1 MTHDDD
7 DEAILARIRL
17 ARAPGLGPRG
27 LAALRGA
34 ARERRQPAQRRD
46 DEPPV
51 VTIEQL
57 LALGAGG
64 LCALGL
70 PERVARALFDP
81 GLRELAREELN
92 HLRAR
97 RDLPLGLGL
106 PGYPAHLDGIPDTPP
121 FLCARGELRPEDA
134 RAVAVVGARRA
145 TPAGLLFAHGLARD
159 LALAGLTVVSGL
171 ARGVDQAAHEGA
183 LAAGGRTLAV
193 LGAGLDCPLPP
204 PAAALAARISAAG
217 AVLSEFAPRERARKH
232 TFPQRNRVIAGLAR
246 GVIVVQAGDHSGAL
260 ITADLAQD
268 SAREVFAVPG
278 WPEEPLARG
287 PNRLLRDGAHL
298 VEHAGDVLDVL
309 VGQRSGEPDPQ
320 ARSEDDAP
328 PRARPQG
335 EPEARLLRALGPR
348 ARDLPEL
355 LTEAGLDWRA
365 GLLALGRLELAGH
378 ARRAGPGYVRVE

>member
-1 MTHDDD
+1 MTHDDDD

-27 LAALRGA
+27 LAALRDE
-34 ARERRQPAQRRD
+34 ARGKRRD

-51 VTIEQL
+51 STIEQL

-64 LCALGL
+64 LRALGL
-70 PERVARALFDP
+70 PERVSRALFDP
-81 GLRELAREELN
+81 GLQELAREELN

-106 PGYPAHLDGIPDTPP
+106 PGYPARLDEIHDPPP
-121 FLCARGELRPEDA
+121 FLCARGALRPEDA

-159 LALAGLTVVSGL
+159 LALAGVTVVSGL

-232 TFPQRNRVIAGLAR
+232 TFPQRNRVIAGLAQ
-246 GVIVVQAGDHSGAL
+246 GVIVVQAGDRSGAL

-309 VGQRSGEPDPQ
+309 IGQRSGEPDPQ
-320 ARSEDDAP
+320 ARSEEDGAP
-328 PRARPQG
+328 LRARPQG

-355 LTEAGLDWRA
+355 LAEAGLDWRA

-378 ARRAGPGYVRVE
+378 ARRAGPGYVRAG